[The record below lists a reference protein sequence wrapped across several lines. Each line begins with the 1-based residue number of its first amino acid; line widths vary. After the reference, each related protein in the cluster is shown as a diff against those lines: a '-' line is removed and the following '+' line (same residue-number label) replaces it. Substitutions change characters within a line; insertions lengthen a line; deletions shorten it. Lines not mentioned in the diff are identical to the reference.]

1 MFSCLSERIR
11 CDLGVEEAA
20 VYIDVGDGTLW
31 LLPTNGHA
39 YGDEGEGCFGEEVF
53 IQRGVG
59 VVGLV
64 AMGAVPGA
72 ATVAGG
78 GGRPEARAGPGKE
91 GVDILLLNDGLEAF
105 DNGTTVEAALLRAA
119 RRRRSG
125 GSGGVDAESGTSGTV
140 RNMLL
145 AR

>member
-1 MFSCLSERIR
+1 MYV
-11 CDLGVEEAA
+11 DL
-20 VYIDVGDGTLW
+20 GDGTLW
-31 LLPTNGHA
+31 LLPTG
-39 YGDEGEGCFGEEVF
+39 GDDHDRAASDYLGEGEVF

-64 AMGAVPGA
+64 AMGAVPGT
-72 ATVAGG
+72 ATVTRGTGRTAAGSD
-78 GGRPEARAGPGKE
+78 
-91 GVDILLLNDGLEAF
+91 GVDVLLLNDGLEAF
-105 DNGTTVEAALLRAA
+105 DNGTTVEAALLRAS

-125 GSGGVDAESGTSGTV
+125 GDGGGGVDAACATSGTV